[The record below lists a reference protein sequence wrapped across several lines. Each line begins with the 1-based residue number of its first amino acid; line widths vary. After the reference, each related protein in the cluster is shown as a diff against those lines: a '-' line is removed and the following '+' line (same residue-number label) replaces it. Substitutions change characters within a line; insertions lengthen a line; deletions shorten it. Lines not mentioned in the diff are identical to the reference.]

1 MAAPP
6 TRDGP
11 RVNEEIRIPQVRLID
26 QDGEMQGVLTVREA
40 MQRAF
45 AVGLDL
51 VEISPNADPPVCKI
65 LDFGKFKYEQQ
76 KKRNE
81 AKKKQ
86 KVIEIKEIKVRP
98 NIDENDYQ
106 VKMRAMKSF
115 IEEGDKVKVTLRFRG
130 REMAHQDIGVRVLE
144 RIRAEMDTDVQGG
157 ANAADGKPPDGD
169 GAVAEVAAGRR
180 VHPRRG
186 SAIRSSH
193 WTPGHISAAHLANKS
208 QRPPHWS
215 SQSDISSSG
224 DPRQKQSFQVR
235 WQRNSSWDHSAC
247 EWFDTTPIDGE
258 ITSAR

>member
-26 QDGEMQGVLTVREA
+26 QDGEMQGVMTAREA

-45 AVGLDL
+45 SVGLDL

-76 KKRNE
+76 KKKNE

-115 IEEGDKVKVTLRFRG
+115 IDEGDKDKVTLRFRG

-144 RIRAEMDTDVQGG
+144 RIRAEMDSTSKVEQM
-157 ANAADGKPPDGD
+157 
-169 GAVAEVAAGRR
+169 
-180 VHPRRG
+180 PRMENRQMVMVL
-186 SAIRSSH
+186 S
-193 WTPGHISAAHLANKS
+193 
-208 QRPPHWS
+208 
-215 SQSDISSSG
+215 
-224 DPRQKQSFQVR
+224 PR
-235 WQRNSSWDHSAC
+235 
-247 EWFDTTPIDGE
+247 
-258 ITSAR
+258 

>member
-26 QDGEMQGVLTVREA
+26 QDGEMQGVMTAREA

-45 AVGLDL
+45 SVGLDL
-51 VEISPNADPPVCKI
+51 VEISPNAEPPVCKI

-144 RIRAEMDTDVQGG
+144 RIRAEMDTTSKVEQM
-157 ANAADGKPPDGD
+157 
-169 GAVAEVAAGRR
+169 
-180 VHPRRG
+180 PRMENRQMVMVL
-186 SAIRSSH
+186 S
-193 WTPGHISAAHLANKS
+193 
-208 QRPPHWS
+208 
-215 SQSDISSSG
+215 
-224 DPRQKQSFQVR
+224 PR
-235 WQRNSSWDHSAC
+235 
-247 EWFDTTPIDGE
+247 
-258 ITSAR
+258 